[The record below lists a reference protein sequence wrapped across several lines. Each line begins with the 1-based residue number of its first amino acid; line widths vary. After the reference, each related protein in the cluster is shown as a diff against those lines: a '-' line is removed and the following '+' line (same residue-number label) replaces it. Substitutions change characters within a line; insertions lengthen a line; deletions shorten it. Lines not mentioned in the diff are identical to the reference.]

1 MASRFVLGG
10 GQMKKLYNSFKTAFA
25 MFSRIPMPQADWD
38 EENMRYMLC
47 FFPWI
52 GIVIGILTILL
63 TNLMTNAGFNDTF
76 SGAAS
81 ALFVILITGGI
92 HADGFIDTCDALSS
106 WQERE
111 RRLEILKDPHVGAF
125 GVIGACAAAVL
136 FASSFSQIVRDSG
149 SVRIMA
155 AGYVLSRS
163 LSGIGLLTL
172 PKANKS
178 GTLAAFSRS
187 ADERRVMI
195 VLILYVGGIFAAM
208 IAVHPVKGAAAF
220 IAAIV
225 AFLYYRRMALKY
237 FGGTTG
243 DLAGWFV
250 CVCEVMQC
258 FVLAVVT
265 VLVH

>member
-1 MASRFVLGG
+1 
-10 GQMKKLYNSFKTAFA
+10 MKKLYNSFKTAFA
-25 MFSRIPMPQADWD
+25 MFSRIPMPRADWS

-52 GIVIGILTILL
+52 GIVIGFLTVLL
-63 TNLMTNAGFNDTF
+63 ANLMTNAGFNDTF
-76 SGAAS
+76 SGVVS
-81 ALFVILITGGI
+81 ALLPLFITGGI

-125 GVIGACAAAVL
+125 GVICACAAAVL
-136 FASSFSQIVRDSG
+136 FASTFSQIVRDAE
-149 SVRIMA
+149 SVCIMA
-155 AGYVLSRS
+155 AGYVLSRTF
-163 LSGIGLLTL
+163 SGIGLLTL

-187 ADERRVMI
+187 ADERRVII
-195 VLILYVGGIFAAM
+195 VLILYAGGIFAAM
-208 IAVHPVKGAAAF
+208 MAVHPIKGAAAF
-220 IAAIV
+220 VAGMAI
-225 AFLYYRRMALKY
+225 FLYYRHMALTK

-250 CVCEVMQC
+250 CVCEVSQC

>member
-1 MASRFVLGG
+1 
-10 GQMKKLYNSFKTAFA
+10 MKKIYNSFKTAFA
-25 MFSRIPMPQADWD
+25 MFSRIPMPQADWS

-52 GIVIGILTILL
+52 GIVIGFLTILL

-81 ALFVILITGGI
+81 AMLAILITGGI

-125 GVIGACAAAVL
+125 GVIGACAAEIL
-136 FASSFSQIVRDSG
+136 FVSSFSQIVRDSD
-149 SVRIMA
+149 SVLIMA
-155 AGYVLSRS
+155 AGYVLSRT

-195 VLILYVGGIFAAM
+195 VLILYAGGCFAAM
-208 IAVHPVKGAAAF
+208 MSVHPIKGAAAF
-220 IAAIV
+220 ATAIAV
-225 AFLYYRRMALKY
+225 FLYYRRMARTQ

-243 DLAGWFV
+243 DIAGWFV
-250 CVCEVMQC
+250 CVCEVLQC
-258 FVLAVVT
+258 FTLAVVT

>member
-1 MASRFVLGG
+1 
-10 GQMKKLYNSFKTAFA
+10 MKKIFNSFKTAFA
-25 MFSRIPMPQADWD
+25 MFSRIPMPQADWS

-76 SGAAS
+76 SGAAA
-81 ALFVILITGGI
+81 ALLTVLITGGI

-125 GVIGACAAAVL
+125 GVIGSCAAAVL
-136 FASSFSQIVRDSG
+136 FVGSFSQIVRDTD
-149 SVRIMA
+149 SVRLMA
-155 AGYVLSRS
+155 AGYVLSRTF
-163 LSGIGLLTL
+163 SGIGLLTL

-178 GTLAAFSRS
+178 GTLAAFSKS

-195 VLILYVGGIFAAM
+195 VLILYAGGLFAAM
-208 IAVHPVKGAAAF
+208 MAVHPIKGAAAF
-220 IAAIV
+220 ATAIV
-225 AFLYYRRMALKY
+225 VFLYYRRMARTQ

-243 DLAGWFV
+243 DIAGWFV
-250 CVCEVMQC
+250 CVCEVLQC
-258 FVLAVVT
+258 FTLAVVT
-265 VLVH
+265 GLVH

>member
-1 MASRFVLGG
+1 
-10 GQMKKLYNSFKTAFA
+10 MKKLYNSFKTAFA
-25 MFSRIPMPQADWD
+25 MFSRIPMPQADWS

-63 TNLMTNAGFNDTF
+63 TNLMTNVGFNDTF

-81 ALFVILITGGI
+81 ALLTVLITGGI
-92 HADGFIDTCDALSS
+92 HVDGFIDTCDALSS

-136 FASSFSQIVRDSG
+136 FVSSFSQIVRDSD
-149 SVRIMA
+149 SVLIMA
-155 AGYVLSRS
+155 AGYVLSRT

-195 VLILYVGGIFAAM
+195 VLILYAGGIFAAM
-208 IAVHPVKGAAAF
+208 MAVHPIKGAAAF
-220 IAAIV
+220 ATALAV
-225 AFLYYRRMALKY
+225 FLYYRRMARTQ

-243 DLAGWFV
+243 DIAGWFV
-250 CVCEVMQC
+250 CVCEVLQC
-258 FVLAVVT
+258 FTLAVVT